1 MAGAVCVWDLRRQ
14 KDVVVPGGLEKIG
27 NYWFWGSE
35 IESVTVPGSVREIGT
50 EAFCNCKNLGRVV
63 FAEDS
68 VLERVEA
75 RCFSGSGIKE
85 LTLPNTLKR
94 IGNDS
99 FRGCSS
105 LKALHVEDR
114 CEAVLF
120 WAGIPD
126 SVQVAPLSA
135 TLVGG
140 VSI

>member
-1 MAGAVCVWDLRRQ
+1 M
-14 KDVVVPGGLEKIG
+14 
-27 NYWFWGSE
+27 
-35 IESVTVPGSVREIGT
+35 TVPGSVREIGT

-63 FAEDS
+63 FAEDN
-68 VLERVEA
+68 VLERIGE
-75 RCFSGSGIKE
+75 RCFSGSGIEE
-85 LTLPNTLKR
+85 LTLPNALKK

-105 LKALHVEDR
+105 LTALHVDDK
-114 CEAVLF
+114 CEAILF

-135 TLVGG
+135 TLVSG